1 MKKMLILLSIC
12 TCVFACSKNDNET
25 SPGNG
30 SYQPSDVVTVD
41 APVMYTG
48 NGIVTDQALI
58 KDYVTRRGRL
68 ASFTFDATT
77 ASGANFSS
85 FSLTFEDDKNVIRGN
100 KKAEIISKNDTLMM
114 LADVDFTEDSPDP
127 EKTVS
132 DSLLDL
138 VQLGGP
144 VTECPTYY
152 TAPCKYKK
160 KYPVL
165 IIGGQYYLPYVVATV
180 TSTTWVPT
188 PFGVPMEWTETSHEA
203 GQIMLFNRDVISQL
217 SRFNATDTLVV
228 QIARR
233 VLTKQ

>member
-12 TCVFACSKNDNET
+12 TCVFACSKDDNET
-25 SPGNG
+25 PSGNG

-48 NGIVTDQALI
+48 NGVVTDQAII
-58 KDYVTRRGRL
+58 KDYIIRRGL
-68 ASFTFDATT
+68 LTSFTFDATT
-77 ASGANFSS
+77 ASGAKYSS
-85 FSLTFEDDKNVIRGN
+85 FSLTFKDDKNVLLGN

-114 LADVDFTEDSPDP
+114 LADIDFTEDSPDP
-127 EKTVS
+127 EKSVS

-165 IIGGQYYLPYVVATV
+165 ITGGQYYLPYVAATV

-188 PFGVPMEWTETSHEA
+188 PFGVPMEWTETSHEV
-203 GQIMLFNRDVISQL
+203 GQVMLFNRDVTSQL
-217 SRFNATDTLVV
+217 SRANATDTLVV

-233 VLTKQ
+233 ALTKQ